1 MATEPILIPDATTQ
15 PAEYK
20 QALLDLI
27 GETDPIATLGST
39 VEKWRAITARPH
51 RRATDQRAGRR

>member
-1 MATEPILIPDATTQ
+1 MATEPILIPDATAR

-39 VEKWRAITARPH
+39 VEQVR
-51 RRATDQRAGRR
+51 GRSPAVSPPTR